1 MAGKPAEE
9 QINNTGWGFRRYN
22 DELVP
27 PACTVGWEYLPN
39 NKKVVALKKSG
50 GSESLYSENTA
61 LTPFTTLTTAPDG
74 AQTRM
79 TSAFSGGGGYLTS
92 GGGGYL
98 TSSPTRLSC
107 TRSVLLHSDFR

>member
-61 LTPFTTLTTAPDG
+61 LTPFTTLTTAPYG

-79 TSAFSGGGGYLTS
+79 NSAFAGGGVSNFKPHKAFTYIIQKCN
-92 GGGGYL
+92 
-98 TSSPTRLSC
+98 RLI
-107 TRSVLLHSDFR
+107 VL